1 MILLRIKLIPSV
13 IAKRFVLFQVLRAF
27 SLAGV
32 VVCVLLLP
40 VALGVAAL
48 LVCTL
53 IQVGYYFYLYRLVLC
68 IFTLAQ
74 LAEGEGQPVGRPS
87 IPPEEYPPDL
97 SEYQDENGIL
107 IF

>member
-13 IAKRFVLFQVLRAF
+13 VAKRFVLFQVLRGFSFAGAF
-27 SLAGV
+27 F
-32 VVCVLLLP
+32 CVLVLP
-40 VALGVAAL
+40 VLLGVFAL
-48 LVCTL
+48 LFCTL

-74 LAEGEGQPVGRPS
+74 RAEGEGQPVGRS
-87 IPPEEYPPDL
+87 SVPPQEYPPDL